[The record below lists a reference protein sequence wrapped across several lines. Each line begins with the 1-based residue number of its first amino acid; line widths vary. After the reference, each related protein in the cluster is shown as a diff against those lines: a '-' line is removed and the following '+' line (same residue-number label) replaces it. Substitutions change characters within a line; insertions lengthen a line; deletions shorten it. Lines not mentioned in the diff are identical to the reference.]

1 MVDEAISGGYR
12 IVTISE
18 NLFGNIIRDLETFYS
33 EYQKSFEFKFVEP
46 YQLTR
51 NEKIVFD
58 LTDKIFSLIWGNLK

>member
-12 IVTISE
+12 IVTIPE
-18 NLFGNIIRDLETFYS
+18 NLKERIRGVEDIFGNIIRDLETFYS

-51 NEKIVFD
+51 NEKNCV
-58 LTDKIFSLIWGNLK
+58 